1 MVSHTML
8 HVFLIGPLPTTPL
21 QFEVGSSSTT
31 VPDPVSEAAAFFV
44 RFNQPKVNDFDPADF
59 WGSGPSASLCRL
71 PWLQSSQG
79 LCFSFGGSL

>member
-8 HVFLIGPLPTTPL
+8 HVFLIGPLPTTLL
-21 QFEVGSSSTT
+21 QFEVSSSSTT
-31 VPDPVSEAAAFFV
+31 VLDLVSEVATFFV
-44 RFNQPKVNDFDPADF
+44 CFDQHEVNDLNLANF

-71 PWLQSSQG
+71 PWLQSSRG